1 MLKELVRERLIAAA
15 DEIFELFEKT
25 IASYEEQLCR
35 VREESERQRR
45 QLEDVCKAQIV
56 IRMEDVQRLIVHQA
70 ELPSQ
75 LQEQPQPPQQQLET
89 SVSALPLIGESAEEC
104 KEEPTELCHHSP
116 SGDPC
121 EKPAPEDAQTPLV
134 KIEGIEEDE
143 PLRRNADCEGDDRP
157 KKKTPCKK
165 ETIPCR
171 KKTTR
176 NKKKT
181 TPSER
186 HKSQKCS
193 AGKEITHSCSICH
206 KRFSRARDKTR
217 HMKTHTGEKPFC
229 CTVCSKAFFRKDQME
244 EHTRRHTGKRPFG
257 CLVCGAEFVRKLHLD
272 MHMRIHTGEKPFGCS
287 DCGAKFAWKASLD
300 IHMRTH
306 SGEKPFPCST
316 CGKRFTTKANCGMH
330 MRVHTGEKNFSCS
343 TCGKRFAT
351 KTSCGMHMRVHTREK
366 PLPCFDCDERFA
378 DTHADT

>member
-1 MLKELVRERLIAAA
+1 MLKELVRERLISAA
-15 DEIFELFEKT
+15 DEIFGLFEKT

-45 QLEDVCKAQIV
+45 QLEDVCKTQIV
-56 IRMEDVQRLIVHQA
+56 IRMEDVQWSLAHQA

-75 LQEQPQPPQQQLET
+75 LQEQQQQLET
-89 SVSALPLIGESAEEC
+89 SVSALPLNGESVEEC
-104 KEEPTELCHHSP
+104 KEEPTELWHHSP
-116 SGDPC
+116 SGDPR
-121 EKPAPEDAQTPLV
+121 EKPAPEDLQTPLV
-134 KIEGIEEDE
+134 KIERIEEEE

-157 KKKTPCKK
+157 KKQTPCKK

-176 NKKKT
+176 DKKKT

-229 CTVCSKAFFRKDQME
+229 CTVCSKTFFRKDQME
-244 EHTRRHTGKRPFG
+244 EHARRHTGEKPYG
-257 CLVCGAEFVRKLHLD
+257 CFVCGADFVRKLHLD

-306 SGEKPFPCST
+306 TGEKPFPCST
-316 CGKRFTTKANCGMH
+316 CGKRFTTKTN
-330 MRVHTGEKNFSCS
+330 
-343 TCGKRFAT
+343 
-351 KTSCGMHMRVHTREK
+351 CGMHMRVHTREK
-366 PLPCFDCDERFA
+366 PFPCFDCDERFA
-378 DTHADT
+378 HKFDATHADT